1 MNISDLVKNQ
11 KAAFSQGILR
21 THEDRTR
28 CLKLLRDLVSEN
40 EEALCNAVAQD
51 FGKPYVEAFATE
63 IYTLLHEIDFHL
75 KHLAKWMKP
84 ESVSG
89 SIAVFPSKSV
99 IYNRP
104 FGTVLVIGAWNYPI
118 HLALMPV
125 IGALSAGNTVI
136 LKPSELATH
145 TSALLAKLT
154 DHYFESRVFKVV
166 EGAVDET
173 RELLSQPFDKIFFT
187 GSTRVGKIVMKA
199 AAEQLIPVNLELGG
213 KSPTIVHHDANLDVS
228 AKRIWWGKTI
238 NAGQTCVAPDFVLIH
253 ESVKE
258 QFIEKSKEVLN
269 TFFKNDY
276 VTGSNYCRIINEDHF
291 DRLKGLLESSNVI
304 FGGSTN
310 RETLFIEPAIIDAK
324 WDDPIMQ
331 EEIFGPLLPVL
342 SYKNESE
349 IVEQL
354 TARPAPLALYL
365 FTEKQELQ
373 HLILERVPF
382 GGGCF
387 NETVTHLGN
396 PHLPFGGVGSSGMG
410 SYHGKYSFETFT
422 RKQGVLKKPIWPD
435 PDLKYPP
442 YDESKIKW
450 LKKWFV

>member
-1 MNISDLVKNQ
+1 MNISDLVKIQ
-11 KAAFSQGILR
+11 KEAFKEGVLR
-21 THEDRTR
+21 THENRTQF
-28 CLKLLRDLVSEN
+28 LKQLRNLVSEN
-40 EEALCNAVAQD
+40 EEELCNAVAQD
-51 FGKPYVEAFATE
+51 FGKPYIEAFATE
-63 IYTLLHEIDFHL
+63 IYTVLHEIDFQL

-84 ESVSG
+84 KSVSG

-99 IYNRP
+99 VYSRP

-118 HLALMPV
+118 HLTLMPV

-136 LKPSELATH
+136 LKPSELASH
-145 TSALLAKLT
+145 TSSLLSKLT
-154 DHYFESRVFKVV
+154 DQYFESRVFSVV
-166 EGAVDET
+166 EGGVGET
-173 RELLSQPFDKIFFT
+173 QELLSQPFDKFFFT

-199 AAEQLIPVNLELGG
+199 AAEQLIPVTLEMGG
-213 KSPTIVHHDANLDVS
+213 KSPTIIHHDANLEVS

-269 TFFKNDY
+269 TFFANDY
-276 VTGSNYCRIINEDHF
+276 VTGKNYCRIINEEHF

-304 FGGSTN
+304 FGGSAN

-324 WDDPIMQ
+324 WEDPVMQ
-331 EEIFGPLLPVL
+331 EEIFGPILPVL
-342 SYKNESE
+342 SYKNSSE
-349 IVEQL
+349 IVEKL
-354 TARPAPLALYL
+354 TSRPAPLALYL
-365 FTEKQELQ
+365 FTEQQDLQ
-373 HLILERVPF
+373 NLIFENVPF

-387 NETVTHLGN
+387 NETITHLGN